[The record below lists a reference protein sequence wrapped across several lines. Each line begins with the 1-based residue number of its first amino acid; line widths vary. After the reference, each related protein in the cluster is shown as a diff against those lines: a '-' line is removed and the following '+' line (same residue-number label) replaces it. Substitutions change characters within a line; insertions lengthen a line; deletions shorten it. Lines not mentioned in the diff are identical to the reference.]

1 MARSFHISQWCEN
14 IRWSALDGISAMIFL
29 SVLGRFW
36 LSFVCV
42 PFTLVPVVRMIYY
55 YSFSMHNTS
64 ESIWVFCPRDTL
76 ASLVFIIWLLLKPT
90 TLLVVWELWLWS
102 SIRFC
107 PSTSLADCVKSWIGQ
122 AVISDST
129 YQHGGRQ
136 YKRFA
141 NMYFYFSLFS
151 VVSGGAYCLISVI
164 LVQNILRAYT
174 FIFHI
179 PFISCI

>member
-1 MARSFHISQWCEN
+1 
-14 IRWSALDGISAMIFL
+14 MIFL

-42 PFTLVPVVRMIYY
+42 PFPLVPVVRKIYY

-64 ESIWVFCPRDTL
+64 EGLWVFCPRDTL
-76 ASLVFIIWLLLKPT
+76 ASLVFIIHLLLKPT
-90 TLLVVWELWLWS
+90 TLVVWELWLWS

-107 PSTSLADCVKSWIGQ
+107 SSTSLADCVKSWTGQ

-141 NMYFYFSLFS
+141 NMYLYYSLFS
-151 VVSGGAYCLISVI
+151 VVSGEAYCLISVI
-164 LVQNILRAYT
+164 LVQNILSAYT
-174 FIFHI
+174 FIYQFIFHI
-179 PFISCI
+179 PFISCISFLAYCSL